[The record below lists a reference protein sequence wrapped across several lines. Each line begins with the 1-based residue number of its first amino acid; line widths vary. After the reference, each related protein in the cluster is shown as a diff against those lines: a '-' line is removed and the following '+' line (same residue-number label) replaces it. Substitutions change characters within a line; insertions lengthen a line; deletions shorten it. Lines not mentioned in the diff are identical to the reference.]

1 MVECTQCNTPK
12 WDALP
17 TPKNQVSMLNAMQDG
32 VYVINQQYEI
42 EYINPA
48 LQLGFGLVEGRKC
61 YQYFHNYEEPC
72 SVCPNALVFS
82 GKTIGYEWYSSKNH
96 KTYDMIATPLKNANG
111 SISKLGI
118 FRDITSRKKTEKSL
132 RESYEQLRN
141 FSAHLHSVREE
152 ERTRIAHEIH
162 DELGQSLTAL
172 QMDLSWLGK
181 RLPKYK
187 ESLLKKVGEMSEL
200 IDSTILAVQRIST
213 ELRPPILN
221 WMRPMPITMWLSKW
235 VVM

>member
-1 MVECTQCNTPK
+1 
-12 WDALP
+12 
-17 TPKNQVSMLNAMQDG
+17 
-32 VYVINQQYEI
+32 
-42 EYINPA
+42 
-48 LQLGFGLVEGRKC
+48 
-61 YQYFHNYEEPC
+61 
-72 SVCPNALVFS
+72 
-82 GKTIGYEWYSSKNH
+82 
-96 KTYDMIATPLKNANG
+96 
-111 SISKLGI
+111 
-118 FRDITSRKKTEKSL
+118 
-132 RESYEQLRN
+132 
-141 FSAHLHSVREE
+141 VREE

-221 WMRPMPITMWLSKW
+221 DLGLMAAIKWQAGEFTERTGVKCEISPGSKYIAIGQRHDTAIFRIFQEALTNVNRHAEATKVKVSLREKAGKLEFQIRDDGIGIKKEQIIDPKSLGLIGIRERARYLGGETTISGIQGKGTTITVTLPINGKRETQ
-235 VVM
+235 